1 MKQNEQNEVVENE
14 KKSKLFYIYKK
25 DKDYFKRKH
34 SMKNIKIR
42 TGANIQAVLQSTVN
56 FPQAFTELAK
66 NSLQN
71 GATKC
76 EMDILQLND
85 SAIIKIIDN
94 GRGFDHVKDEETN
107 MNDFEKYF
115 TFGNSYDLNAGGS
128 GPKLGAMGLGG
139 KISNDKLS
147 KSNSVKWQIHTK
159 NKHGKCF
166 VVDYNPPSDVEFL
179 DDYSPSLREIPAE
192 FSEIKTETGTE
203 VRILNVNSEFL
214 KSDYKKQVKHELLKF
229 FAHLVVSYQKQ
240 KKMLEIVFLGEKL
253 TFSVDLNGEYRGI
266 ITRAFE
272 YTLDGEKKYSMLQL
286 KLNEIKG
293 RRIRRQKRNSMI
305 KTIELISDVKISD
318 FHLNNNEIIEK
329 TLERLSKEEN
339 TEIDNSKFLGL
350 IHNFIGYVECIDL
363 SRVLDEN
370 GMPAK
375 DLSHHGI
382 RMDHPI
388 TIPFLEEAYYVI
400 IKLAYHISLIGV
412 RKTKRKKLNKNI
424 IAYNV
429 AKLIAK
435 DFEDGLELFS
445 DKKMLGINKAKSL
458 DSAPQKT
465 KDLLLED
472 LIGSSFPDI
481 KEDGTFKIKE
491 ELDVS
496 SNEIVVGNESDN
508 EKSTEFD
515 DIQDMKKVLQGA
527 ISTIEDISEDL
538 DSDNENQ
545 PSKIID
551 DDLKPEKK
559 PLPDG
564 FRPQRTPFESITDLV
579 KSVFGNSKKIKSEES
594 KQSDDTDNVSV
605 GETSSNS
612 NQSVTNSVEKNESS
626 VGESKKAPYTK
637 VTLDVYSDILKS
649 KTKLVQEIK
658 SHEEL
663 IANGDVSEQTKI
675 ELEELKTE
683 YKSVAEK
690 LANIKL
696 FYRIDSIK
704 DSMVISEIQ
713 QYRDGFI
720 IIINENNIRY
730 RSIQGDVMALALHVA
745 EAMIKEIIFIEQQKI
760 DKTQL
765 DSELSKFYE
774 KHYEELKSL
783 NLLST
788 Q

>member
-1 MKQNEQNEVVENE
+1 MN
-14 KKSKLFYIYKK
+14 
-25 DKDYFKRKH
+25 
-34 SMKNIKIR
+34 NIKIR

-71 GATKC
+71 GATRC
-76 EMDILQLND
+76 EIDILQLND

-94 GRGFDHVKDEETN
+94 GRGFDHIKDTKTN

-115 TFGNSYDLNAGGS
+115 IFGNSYDLNPTGS

-147 KSNSVKWQIHTK
+147 KPNSVSWQIHTK

-166 VVDYNPPSDVEFL
+166 IVDYNPPNDVEFL
-179 DDYSPSLREIPAE
+179 DDYSPSVREIPE
-192 FSEIKTETGTE
+192 QFSEIKTETGTE
-203 VRILNVNSEFL
+203 VRILNVNSDFL
-214 KSDYKKQVKHELLKF
+214 KSNFKKNVKHELLKF

-253 TFSVDLNGEYRGI
+253 AFSIDLNGSYRGI

-272 YTLDGEKKYSMLQL
+272 YTLQGEKKYSMFQV
-286 KLNEIKG
+286 KLNEIRG

-305 KTIELISDVKISD
+305 KTIELISDVKIND

-329 TLERLSKEEN
+329 VLERLSKEEN
-339 TEIDNSKFLGL
+339 TEIDNSKFLGN
-350 IHNFIGYVECIDL
+350 IHNFIGYVECVDL
-363 SRVLDEN
+363 SKVLDES

-382 RMDHPI
+382 RLDHPI
-388 TIPFLEEAYYVI
+388 SIPFLEEAYYVI

-412 RKTKRKKLNKNI
+412 RKSKRKKLNKNI

-458 DSAPQKT
+458 DSAPQKN

-472 LIGSSFPDI
+472 LIGSSFPEI
-481 KEDGTFKIKE
+481 KEDGSFEIKE
-491 ELDVS
+491 ELVAVP
-496 SNEIVVGNESDN
+496 NEIVNEIESDSA
-508 EKSTEFD
+508 EYTESD
-515 DIQDMKKVLQGA
+515 EVSDMKNVIKGA
-527 ISTIEDISEDL
+527 ISEIKNIGSLLNNTNQK
-538 DSDNENQ
+538 NE
-545 PSKIID
+545 IIND
-551 DDLKPEKK
+551 DFKPEKK

-564 FRPQRTPFESITDLV
+564 FRPQRSPFESITDLV
-579 KSVFGNSKKIKSEES
+579 KSVFGNSKKIKSEDS
-594 KQSDDTDNVSV
+594 QQSSSEDNVSV
-605 GETSSNS
+605 DETLKSS
-612 NQSVTNSVEKNESS
+612 NQSKSNSVEESTS
-626 VGESKKAPYTK
+626 DIVESNKPSYTK
-637 VTLDVYSDILKS
+637 VTLDVYSDILKNKS
-649 KTKLVQEIK
+649 KLVQEIK
-658 SHEEL
+658 SHEDL
-663 IANGDVSEQTKI
+663 IANGDVSEQTKTK
-675 ELEELKTE
+675 LEDLKKE

-713 QYRDGFI
+713 EYRDGFI

>member
-1 MKQNEQNEVVENE
+1 MN
-14 KKSKLFYIYKK
+14 
-25 DKDYFKRKH
+25 
-34 SMKNIKIR
+34 NIKIR

-71 GATKC
+71 GATRC
-76 EMDILQLND
+76 EIDILQLND

-94 GRGFDHVKDEETN
+94 GRGFDHIKDTKTN

-115 TFGNSYDLNAGGS
+115 IFGNSYDLNPKGS

-147 KSNSVKWQIHTK
+147 KPNSVSWQIHTK

-166 VVDYNPPSDVEFL
+166 IVDYNPPNDVEFL
-179 DDYSPSLREIPAE
+179 DDYSPSVREIPE
-192 FSEIKTETGTE
+192 QFSEIKTETGTE
-203 VRILNVNSEFL
+203 VRILNVNSDFL
-214 KSDYKKQVKHELLKF
+214 KSNFKKNVKHELLKF

-253 TFSVDLNGEYRGI
+253 AFSIDLNGSYRGI

-272 YTLDGEKKYSMLQL
+272 YTLQGEKKYSMFQV
-286 KLNEIKG
+286 KLNEIRG

-305 KTIELISDVKISD
+305 KTIELISDVKIND

-329 TLERLSKEEN
+329 VLERLSKEEN
-339 TEIDNSKFLGL
+339 TEIDNSKFLGN
-350 IHNFIGYVECIDL
+350 IHNFIGYVECVDL
-363 SRVLDEN
+363 SKVLDES

-382 RMDHPI
+382 RLDHPI
-388 TIPFLEEAYYVI
+388 SIPFLEEAYYVI

-412 RKTKRKKLNKNI
+412 RKSKRKKLNKNI

-458 DSAPQKT
+458 DSAPQKN

-472 LIGSSFPDI
+472 LIGSSFPEI
-481 KEDGTFKIKE
+481 KEDGSFEIKE
-491 ELDVS
+491 ELVAVP
-496 SNEIVVGNESDN
+496 NEIVNEIESDSA
-508 EKSTEFD
+508 EYTESD
-515 DIQDMKKVLQGA
+515 EVSDMKNVIKGA
-527 ISTIEDISEDL
+527 ISEIKNIGSLLNNTNQK
-538 DSDNENQ
+538 NE
-545 PSKIID
+545 IIND
-551 DDLKPEKK
+551 DFKPEKK

-564 FRPQRTPFESITDLV
+564 FRPQRSPFESITDLV
-579 KSVFGNSKKIKSEES
+579 KSVFGNSKKIKSEDS
-594 KQSDDTDNVSV
+594 QQSSSEDNVSV
-605 GETSSNS
+605 DETLKSS
-612 NQSVTNSVEKNESS
+612 NQSKSNSVEESTS
-626 VGESKKAPYTK
+626 DIVESNKPSYTK
-637 VTLDVYSDILKS
+637 VTLDVYSDILKNKS
-649 KTKLVQEIK
+649 KLVQEIK
-658 SHEEL
+658 SHEDL
-663 IANGDVSEQTKI
+663 IANGDVSEQTKTK
-675 ELEELKTE
+675 LEDLKKE

-713 QYRDGFI
+713 EYRDGFI

>member
-1 MKQNEQNEVVENE
+1 MN
-14 KKSKLFYIYKK
+14 
-25 DKDYFKRKH
+25 
-34 SMKNIKIR
+34 NIKIR

-71 GATKC
+71 EATKC
-76 EMDILQLND
+76 EIDILQLND

-94 GRGFDHVKDEETN
+94 GRGFDHIKDANTN

-115 TFGNSYDLNAGGS
+115 TFGNSYDLNKGGS

-147 KSNSVKWQIHTK
+147 KPNSVKWQIHTK

-166 VVDYNPPSDVEFL
+166 VIDYNPPSDVEFL

-192 FSEIKTETGTE
+192 LSEIKTETGTE
-203 VRILNVNSEFL
+203 VRILNVNSGFL
-214 KSDYKKQVKHELLKF
+214 KSNYKKEVKHELLKF

-240 KKMLEIVFLGEKL
+240 KKMLEITFLGEKL
-253 TFSVDLNGEYRGI
+253 KFSVDLQGSYRGI

-272 YTLDGEKKYSMLQL
+272 YTIEGEKKYSMFQL
-286 KLNEIKG
+286 KLNEITG
-293 RRIRRQKRNSMI
+293 RRIRRQKRYSMI
-305 KTIELISDVKISD
+305 KTIELISEVKISD

-339 TEIDNSKFLGL
+339 TEIDNAKFLGN

-363 SRVLDEN
+363 SKVLDEK

-375 DLSHHGI
+375 DMSHHGI
-382 RMDHPI
+382 RLDHPI
-388 TIPFLEEAYYVI
+388 TIPFLEEVYYCI
-400 IKLAYHISLIGV
+400 MKLAYHISLIGV
-412 RKTKRKKLNKNI
+412 RKSKRKKLNKNV

-435 DFEDGLELFS
+435 DYEDELELSS
-445 DKKMLGINKAKSL
+445 DKKMLGINEVKSL
-458 DSAPQKT
+458 DSAPQTK

-472 LIGSSFPDI
+472 LIGSSFPNI
-481 KEDGTFKIKE
+481 KKDGTFKIKE
-491 ELDVS
+491 VIDTES
-496 SNEIVVGNESDN
+496 TESDDV
-508 EKSTEFD
+508 E
-515 DIQDMKKVLQGA
+515 DMKKVLEGA
-527 ISTIEDISEDL
+527 ISTIEDVSGYFKSIDESQ
-538 DSDNENQ
+538 SD
-545 PSKIID
+545 KIIND
-551 DDLKPEKK
+551 DFKPEKK

-564 FRPQRTPFESITDLV
+564 FRPQRSPFESISNLV
-579 KSVFGNSKKIKSEES
+579 KSVLGNSKKRKSNKS
-594 KQSDDTDNVSV
+594 QKSNTDHNVSFD
-605 GETSSNS
+605 ETSKSVIESNKE
-612 NQSVTNSVEKNESS
+612 V
-626 VGESKKAPYTK
+626 YTK
-637 VTLDVYSDILKS
+637 ITLDAYSDILKNKS
-649 KTKLVQEIK
+649 QLMQSIK

-663 IANGDVSEQTKI
+663 IANGDISEQTKN
-675 ELEELKTE
+675 ELENLKSE
-683 YKSVAEK
+683 YKSVVEK

-696 FYRIDSIK
+696 FYRIGKIK
-704 DSMVISEIQ
+704 DEMVISQIQ
-713 QYRDGFI
+713 EYRDGFI

-730 RSIQGDVMALALHVA
+730 QSIQGDVMALALHVA

-760 DKTQL
+760 DKIQL

-783 NLLST
+783 NLLSA